1 MIVQTLQNFIWD
13 VPENI
18 HYQTVVGVLFCF
30 HQYNLLIKMFE
41 WSHIHFFCQRS
52 GKIFEVSLKT
62 MYSEIS
68 SERCCSEACRTSLS
82 WWIWSAHRWVKRS
95 WIEELGA
102 DVGKNEKMFR
112 KLHHVLLEVHL
123 VDGYLRCP
131 ESSRRIPVKQGWH
144 PQYAIAWRWSLVA
157 KYKSSNSREHR
168 CNTRSSFISCYI

>member
-1 MIVQTLQNFIWD
+1 MITYSFFLPKIRENFWSIIKRQCTAKYPRKD
-13 VPENI
+13 VVAK
-18 HYQTVVGVLFCF
+18 Q
-30 HQYNLLIKMFE
+30 
-41 WSHIHFFCQRS
+41 
-52 GKIFEVSLKT
+52 
-62 MYSEIS
+62 
-68 SERCCSEACRTSLS
+68 RCCSEACRTSLS

-102 DVGKNEKMFR
+102 DVGKNEEMFR

-144 PQYAIAWRWSLVA
+144 PQYAIAWRWSLAA